1 MSSNGV
7 NGHSNGHAVE
17 TAAHLFENGINAA
30 KEVQEGSKMQDLDA
44 SKLSVTI
51 TKSPGK
57 VPEQDSVE
65 VHEMRTCTDH
75 STSISHPFPQLKS
88 TNL

>member
-7 NGHSNGHAVE
+7 NGHINGHAVE
-17 TAAHLFENGINAA
+17 TASHLFENGVQAA
-30 KEVQEGSKMQDLDA
+30 KEVQEGPKMQDLDA

-57 VPEQDSVE
+57 VPEPDSRE
-65 VHEMRTCTDH
+65 VWDMKTSTDH
-75 STSISHPFPQLKS
+75 STISQPFSHLRSI
-88 TNL
+88 NI

>member
-17 TAAHLFENGINAA
+17 TASHLFENGVRAA

-57 VPEQDSVE
+57 VPELNSPE
-65 VHEMRTCTDH
+65 VWEMKTSTDH
-75 STSISHPFPQLKS
+75 STWYREMWAWNFC
-88 TNL
+88 